1 MQKNEQ
7 AKIHNRFKKIISAG
21 NALLS
26 ESGSYTIE
34 ASVALVAF
42 IISIAFV
49 YSQIKVLVCENIMQN
64 AVNNMAKETA
74 SYIYILDK
82 MGLIINH
89 SDNELEDANNF
100 IDSLSDEYNNV
111 IDIVFKDNK
120 SGETITVEGI
130 TGDVKSIGDSIK
142 NIVTILKKTDYNK
155 LKDELPTAA
164 VYTGEQLIKAG
175 INSAMSRFYKWKL
188 NAYLPSD
195 YDSFC
200 KHYNIDKDSLN
211 FSLSGVLPTS
221 DNNSVLVSVQFDIK
235 SQFSFIKMERHIVRY
250 AYTAAWVKSNAK

>member
-1 MQKNEQ
+1 MQKNKQ
-7 AKIHNRFKKIISAG
+7 AKIQNRFKKTISEG
-21 NALLS
+21 NALRS

-89 SDNELEDANNF
+89 PDNELENTNSF

-111 IDIVFKDNK
+111 IDVVFKDNGL
-120 SGETITVEGI
+120 GETITVEGI

-142 NIVTILKKTDYNK
+142 NVVNILKKTDYNA
-155 LKDELPTAA
+155 LKSEFPDAA
-164 VYTGEQLIKAG
+164 VYTIEQLIKTGVDAG
-175 INSAMSRFYKWKL
+175 MSKFYKWKL

-195 YDSFC
+195 FDTFC
-200 KHYNIDKDSLN
+200 KYYNIDPKSLN
-211 FSLSGVLPTS
+211 FDLSSVLPTS

-235 SQFSFIKMERHIVRY
+235 SQFSFIKMDRHIVRY
-250 AYTAAWVKSNAK
+250 AYTAAWVKSNAN